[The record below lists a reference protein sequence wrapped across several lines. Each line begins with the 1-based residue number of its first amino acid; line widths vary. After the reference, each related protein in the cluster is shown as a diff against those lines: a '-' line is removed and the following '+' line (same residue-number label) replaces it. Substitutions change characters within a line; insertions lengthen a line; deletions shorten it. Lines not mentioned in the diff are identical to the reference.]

1 MIRKSIFIAICC
13 VYLIGCNERVPLEK
27 ASLIL
32 LIALDKTSNGKI
44 RIGTSIPIFHPNK
57 QKDTVEHWVQASTV
71 YNGISKIDTKLTGFV
86 TSSKAEIILIG
97 KNMAQEANWIRQ
109 LDSSYRDPYSNI
121 NAKVILIDG
130 LAEDFFKVKRIDKP
144 ALPSYI
150 HKIINSSVQNN
161 QAVSPTIEQ
170 LMREKNEEGL
180 TQSLPIIK
188 KKNDEIDTVGIAFLD
203 QYGRYLTKISKKD
216 VKFFNL
222 INKSKKTGRMILHLT
237 LSPKKSN
244 QKPNAS
250 ILIQDAKRKINVNFK
265 KGKFIFNIHVNMNV
279 ALIEKTNENLITN
292 RLDDKKNIIKLEQE
306 IKQELDNKLQSML
319 KDIQKNQIDPLG
331 LALYAKAFQYQE
343 WKKVKKD
350 WLHVLSKAEINV
362 KTNVKIID
370 TGTITS

>member
-1 MIRKSIFIAICC
+1 
-13 VYLIGCNERVPLEK
+13 
-27 ASLIL
+27 
-32 LIALDKTSNGKI
+32 
-44 RIGTSIPIFHPNK
+44 
-57 QKDTVEHWVQASTV
+57 
-71 YNGISKIDTKLTGFV
+71 
-86 TSSKAEIILIG
+86 
-97 KNMAQEANWIRQ
+97 
-109 LDSSYRDPYSNI
+109 
-121 NAKVILIDG
+121 
-130 LAEDFFKVKRIDKP
+130 
-144 ALPSYI
+144 
-150 HKIINSSVQNN
+150 
-161 QAVSPTIEQ
+161 
-170 LMREKNEEGL
+170 
-180 TQSLPIIK
+180 
-188 KKNDEIDTVGIAFLD
+188 
-203 QYGRYLTKISKKD
+203 
-216 VKFFNL
+216 
-222 INKSKKTGRMILHLT
+222 MILHLT

-306 IKQELDNKLQSML
+306 IKLELDNKLQSML

>member
-97 KNMAQEANWIRQ
+97 KKFAQEANWIRQ

-130 LAEDFFKVKRIDKP
+130 LAEDFFKVKRHDKP
-144 ALPSYI
+144 ALSSYI
-150 HKIINSSVQNN
+150 HKVINSSVQNN

-188 KKNDEIDTVGIAFLD
+188 ITNDEIDTIGIAFLD
-203 QYGRYLTKISKKD
+203 QYGRYLTRISKKE

-222 INKSKKTGRMILHLT
+222 VNNSKKTGRMIVHLT

-250 ILIQDAKRKINVNFK
+250 ILIQDAKRKINVDFK
-265 KGKFIFNIHVNMNV
+265 KGKFIFNIHINMNV
-279 ALIEKTNENLITN
+279 ALIEKTNENQITN
-292 RLDDKKNIIKLEQE
+292 QLDDKKNIVKLEQE
-306 IKQELDNKLQSML
+306 IKQELDNKLQNTL
-319 KDIQKNQIDPLG
+319 LNIQKKQIDPIG
-331 LALYAKAFQYQE
+331 LTLYARAFQYEE
-343 WKKVKKD
+343 WKKIKKD
-350 WLHVLSKAEINV
+350 WLYVLSRAKINV
-362 KTNVKIID
+362 KTKVKIKD
-370 TGTITS
+370 TGTIKS